1 MVVAGPDIP
10 GYGNLVMI
18 SHPDGYLSLVCSLR
32 KIFVERGDDVAKGA
46 MIAQLG
52 NSEAPYP
59 MLRFQL
65 RKDGKPIRVKTL
77 TAVLK
82 IKIFLSFQKCFFSL
96 MCEFFGLR

>member
-1 MVVAGPDIP
+1 LIFNAPKGAPIYSIQSGNVVVSGPDIP

-18 SHPDGYLSLVCSLR
+18 SHPDGYLSLYAHCY
-32 KIFVERGDDVAKGA
+32 KIFVERGDNVAKGA

-65 RKDGKPIRVKTL
+65 RKDGKPIRVQNL
-77 TAVLK
+77 D
-82 IKIFLSFQKCFFSL
+82 SFFKN
-96 MCEFFGLR
+96 